1 MTSFWINKSSRYL
14 TGLEPLEPISP
25 ELAVDFLLKTSS
37 AMNSLMLRPPEYGSA
52 DAEFLEDCFRAGM
65 IAAIARLIN
74 GETNLKLMLNAR
86 FPSCFVKENFVFNV
100 KINIARIWWRVV
112 ERGDY
117 SKITQL
123 GKEIPTDPARR

>member
-1 MTSFWINKSSRYL
+1 
-14 TGLEPLEPISP
+14 
-25 ELAVDFLLKTSS
+25 
-37 AMNSLMLRPPEYGSA
+37 MNSLILCPPEYGSA
-52 DAEFLEDCFRAGM
+52 DAEFLEDCFRADM

-86 FPSCFVKENFVFNV
+86 FPSCFVKENFVSNV

-123 GKEIPTDPARR
+123 GKEIPRDPARR